1 MSYKLKIDPAARIDM
16 LESTI
21 WYNKQ
26 QSGLG
31 RRYYN
36 CVKQVLSTIKRNP
49 YMFQV
54 CYKELRMATV
64 NKFPFIILY
73 LID

>member
-1 MSYKLKIDPAARIDM
+1 MSYKLKIDPVARMDII
-16 LESTI
+16 ESTI

-36 CVKQVLSTIKRNP
+36 CVKQVLSTLKRNP

-54 CYKELRMATV
+54 LCQKIHNNSWLGDFT
-64 NKFPFIILY
+64 KIY
-73 LID
+73 L